1 VGQTTAGCCGGG
13 GGGGG
18 GAVLASTSELLG
30 PGKVESVSGLA
41 LTACTLLINF
51 RPDDKIISR
60 VRELIKRARFTR
72 AEIANAMANPYTDS
86 SSLPLA
92 PKSSAHCIKIKNLFH
107 FC

>member
-1 VGQTTAGCCGGG
+1 MGQTTAGCCGGG

-18 GAVLASTSELLG
+18 GGGAVLSELLG

-92 PKSSAHCIKIKNLFH
+92 PKSSAHCIKIKNLFY